1 MADKHRNICI
11 YKYNNRKPK
20 SLHFKND
27 KIVRLIIKMKD
38 YETNRKTK
46 RIPRDY

>member
-1 MADKHRNICI
+1 MSEKHRNIYI

-20 SLHFKND
+20 SHNLKND

-38 YETNRKTK
+38 YETNKKTK
-46 RIPRDY
+46 RIPRNY